1 MNNLKLLLKN
11 IKNYGLKITFTF
23 VIVYLILF
31 KSPIVDIFAS
41 KLIVN
46 NNINSSSKTM
56 LVMSGYGSDKYFNNN
71 FLLMAKKASNLV
83 KQNQEKDLKIII
95 SGKFQVYPESQII
108 KSILISSGIEKDKI
122 ITLDSEYKNT
132 YENIKLFFDI
142 VEKNKINMNSEFT
155 ILTSPLHS
163 KRTSLILNKNFS
175 NYETNVITSSNLKIK
190 QFSKIKIIIYEYLS
204 IIYNFLLGKI

>member
-1 MNNLKLLLKN
+1 
-11 IKNYGLKITFTF
+11 
-23 VIVYLILF
+23 
-31 KSPIVDIFAS
+31 
-41 KLIVN
+41 
-46 NNINSSSKTM
+46 
-56 LVMSGYGSDKYFNNN
+56 MSGYGSDKYFNNN